1 MVHAGLFTLYG
12 EQQYHSNSQ
21 CMDEAFAARD
31 SVGLVIRKCGRDK
44 WKFEIKYTGRYNRN

>member
-21 CMDEAFAARD
+21 CMHEAFTARD
-31 SVGLVIRKCGRDK
+31 SVGLVIHKCGRDK
-44 WKFEIKYTGRYNRN
+44 WKFEIK